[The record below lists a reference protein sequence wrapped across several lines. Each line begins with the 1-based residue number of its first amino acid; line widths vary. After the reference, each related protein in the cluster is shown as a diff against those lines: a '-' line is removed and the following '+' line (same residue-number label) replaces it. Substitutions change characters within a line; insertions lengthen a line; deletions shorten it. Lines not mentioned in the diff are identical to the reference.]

1 MIINGQERDYIV
13 HNDKEILGFFSEY
26 RFLSNFHL
34 CPVFFEGKR
43 YPSTENAFMAA
54 KTLDVQEREQFEDIS
69 PKDAK
74 ALGRKIQLRPDWE
87 DVKYGVM
94 ASVCFDKFFRNA
106 NIREKLLATGNAQL
120 SERNHWSDKVWGTD
134 EEGLGKDALGK
145 ILMNIRTALRT
156 CENLKTK

>member
-13 HNDKEILGFFSEY
+13 HNENEILGFFGEY

-43 YPSTENAFMAA
+43 YPSTENAYMAA
-54 KTLDVQEREQFEDIS
+54 KTLDLQEREQFEDIS
-69 PKDAK
+69 PKDAR

-87 DVKYGVM
+87 EVKYGVM

-106 NIREKLLATGNAQL
+106 KLRSKLLATGDARL

-134 EEGLGKDALGK
+134 EEGNGKNALGK
-145 ILMNIRTALRT
+145 ILMDIRTALRT
-156 CENLKTK
+156 CENLKD